1 MGNLMTAPL
10 KIDSDY
16 LILDVK
22 KGRNRLSRRIQGKHQ
37 PIEVLIRATID
48 CPHGG
53 GDGASIKFCCTV
65 HSVEEVPK

>member
-1 MGNLMTAPL
+1 MTAPL

-22 KGRNRLSRRIQGKHQ
+22 KGRNRLFRRTQGKHQ

-48 CPHGG
+48 RPFG
-53 GDGASIKFCCTV
+53 GDDGTSIEFCCTV